1 MTFIEIILIAF
12 GLAMDSFAVSIS
24 AAATGMINNRRA
36 VFRIAFHFGLFQAM
50 LPVLGWFF
58 GMYLEPLTGS
68 LSHYIAVALLIFIGI
83 RMVREGLGD
92 EVQRFTRDPSRGS
105 RMVLLS
111 VATSIDA
118 FAIGFSMAMLSV
130 DIWYPVLIIGIITSL
145 VSVTGIF
152 LGRMLHA
159 YFGQRMEIIGGGI
172 LILIAL
178 RIFIE
183 SFF

>member
-58 GMYLEPLTGS
+58 GVYLEPLTGN
-68 LSHYIAVALLIFIGI
+68 LSHFIAVALLMIIGI
-83 RMVREGLGD
+83 RMVREGLSEDGK
-92 EVQRFTRDPSRGS
+92 RFTRDPSRGS

-111 VATSIDA
+111 LATSIDA
-118 FAIGFSMAMLSV
+118 FAIGFSMALLRV
-130 DIWYPVLIIGIITSL
+130 DIWYPVLIIGTVTCV
-145 VSVTGIF
+145 VSVAGIL
-152 LGRMLHA
+152 LGRKLRE
-159 YFGQRMEIIGGGI
+159 YFGRQMGIIGGGI
-172 LILIAL
+172 LILIAI

-183 SFF
+183 SIL